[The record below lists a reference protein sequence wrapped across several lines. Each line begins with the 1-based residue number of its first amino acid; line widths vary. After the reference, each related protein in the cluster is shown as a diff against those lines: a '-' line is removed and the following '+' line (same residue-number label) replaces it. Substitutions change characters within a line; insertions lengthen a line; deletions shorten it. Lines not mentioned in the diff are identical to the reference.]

1 MLVMCMKSI
10 HINVPDDLLE
20 IIDKMVE
27 SGLYKNRTEV
37 IHQALI
43 NYEPIRHILRRK
55 QIEIIE
61 KITKEVSKQIT
72 LNPHS
77 HNIVDDT

>member
-1 MLVMCMKSI
+1 MSVICMRSI
-10 HINVPDDLLE
+10 HINVPDELLE

-43 NYEPIRHILRRK
+43 SYEPIRHILSRRR
-55 QIEIIE
+55 IAILE
-61 KITKEVSKQIT
+61 KIIKE
-72 LNPHS
+72 LNK
-77 HNIVDDT
+77 

>member
-20 IIDKMVE
+20 IINKLVE

-61 KITKEVSKQIT
+61 KITKEVSKQI
-72 LNPHS
+72 NFKSSFPQYS
-77 HNIVDDT
+77 